1 MEKFELEIKNLNL
14 YINENKILKDI
25 NLKVKKGEIYC
36 LIGPNGGGKTSL
48 IKCILNELDYTGKI
62 SFYNERKEIISY
74 VPQHINLNK
83 DIPLSV
89 EEFISINTQLSPCFL
104 DLNTKKRFIIDN
116 LLKTF
121 KIQDKR
127 KALFS
132 TLSGGERQRVL
143 LLQALLPKPDLLILD
158 EPLTGMD
165 KNGEEFFIHLIK
177 RLKNQGIT
185 ILWIEHNLNKVKE
198 FADNIT
204 CINKESISCDI
215 LNFDS
220 FDAEISRMFFR

>member
-14 YINENKILKDI
+14 YINENKILQDI
-25 NLKVKKGEIYC
+25 NFKVKKGEIHC

-48 IKCILNELDYTGKI
+48 IKCILNEIDYTGKI
-62 SFYNERKEIISY
+62 SFYNKSKEIIGY

-89 EEFISINTQLSPCFL
+89 EEFISINTQSIPCFL
-104 DLNTKKRFIIDN
+104 GLNIKKRFIINN
-116 LLKTF
+116 LLKKF

-127 KALFS
+127 NFLFS

-143 LLQALLPKPDLLILD
+143 LLQALLPRPDILVLD

-165 KNGEEFFIHLIK
+165 KAGEEFFISLIK
-177 RLKNQGIT
+177 KLKNQGIT
-185 ILWIEHNLNKVKE
+185 ILWIEHNLSKVKE
-198 FADNIT
+198 FADSVT
-204 CINKESISCDI
+204 CINKTNISCDI
-215 LNFDS
+215 FKSDNFDS
-220 FDAEISRMFFR
+220 EFSKIFI